1 MPLYIPSSGASGIA
15 AITGGTIAGITG
27 FGLRDTSAAFD
38 VTLGFTSSVALTA
51 ARTLTLDV
59 LNASRSIKLA
69 GNVDLGGNFTTTG
82 SGTIALGGYTL
93 TVPATGT
100 AALLG
105 ANVFTTLQTIT
116 QANANTGILAS
127 TGYSLTGSNATS
139 MIDLAGTW
147 NTSGSPT
154 LIKAN
159 VTNTASGAS
168 SKLID
173 LQKNSTSCFSVSD
186 DGTSSYIR
194 GRDNSGIL
202 AYVYSVQIQVG
213 GYSYLNVRNIGST
226 ELVNGGYLAFAP
238 TFIADT
244 WLKRKTAASLGLG
257 ETHATTPTAQYLSAH
272 NVTTGTGASLTLS
285 GGTGSV
291 AGGACHLAASVTTG
305 APVPRVTAD
314 AVGLGFYNV
323 TPVARQVVPTG
334 SSTDTLITALQ
345 TLGLISQS

>member
-1 MPLYIPSSGASGIA
+1 MADLTISAAATLTGANTASGDLFPLLDISAAAGSQGSKITRDELRIA
-15 AITGGTIAGITG
+15 MGLTGNGTIAT
-27 FGLRDTSAAFD
+27 
-38 VTLGFTSSVALTA
+38 
-51 ARTLTLDV
+51 
-59 LNASRSIKLA
+59 
-69 GNVDLGGNFTTTG
+69 
-82 SGTIALGGYTL
+82 GGYTL

-147 NTSGSPT
+147 NTSGTPT

-159 VTNTASGAS
+159 VTNTASNGS
-168 SKLID
+168 SLLID
-173 LQKNSTSCFSVSD
+173 LQVGGSSRFKVAATTGHV
-186 DGTSSYIR
+186 TSS
-194 GRDNSGIL
+194 GGFFASGSFDL
-202 AYVYSVQIQVG
+202 ASTWGV
-213 GYSYLNVRNIGST
+213 NGST
-226 ELVNGGYLAFAP
+226 GNQVMYVTGTFGWSAGNGGQGATADALLA
-238 TFIADT
+238 
-244 WLKRKTAASLGLG
+244 RKTTASIGLG
-257 ETHATTPTAQYLSAH
+257 VTHATTPTAQYLSAH